1 MKNKNC
7 HLFTIKNLI
16 DQRDSAKIGRAFQEV
31 LEPHDFGYL
40 ANATDNDIDIF
51 IACFESE
58 KIKIIEK
65 IFKENHVLID
75 SKDISEDIISFNFCK
90 EVQLILKNK
99 YDRDIIENFII
110 SNLELDLILDKICDG
125 GMESLNSIERKFLV
139 KF

>member
-16 DQRDSAKIGRAFQEV
+16 DQRDSAKIGRAFQEI

-40 ANATDNDIDIF
+40 ANATDDDIDIF

-75 SKDISEDIISFNFCK
+75 SKAISEDVISFNFCK

-110 SNLELDLILDKICDG
+110 SNLELDSILDKICDG
-125 GMESLNSIERKFLV
+125 GMESLKSIERKFLV

>member
-7 HLFTIKNLI
+7 HLFKIKNLI
-16 DQRDSAKIGRAFQEV
+16 DRRDSDKIGRALQKI

-40 ANATDNDIDIF
+40 ANITDDDIDIF
-51 IACFESE
+51 IACFELE
-58 KIKIIEK
+58 KIKILEK
-65 IFKENHVLID
+65 IFKENHVLVD
-75 SKDISEDIISFNFCK
+75 SKDISKDVISFNFCK

-110 SNLELDLILDKICDG
+110 SNLELDLVLDKICDS
-125 GMESLNSIERKFLV
+125 GMESLNSIEKKFLV